1 MMTAEEYIASVID
14 RMPRGTPMHAQIAM
28 ELRGHIAERVG
39 QRRPLDEVLRQ
50 LGDPEKLAE
59 SYLSAVPL
67 VSAPVAARIGAKLVD
82 ALASLVI
89 LAPLL
94 FLCFRLVPPPP
105 DVAFN
110 VWLCVAGLLGGG
122 VVLAI
127 YTMLAESSSDQ
138 TIGKRLFGSRVVR
151 ESGSRIS
158 GWQAIVRQLPFFVQV
173 IWIDALFA
181 LFTDRR
187 QRAFELL
194 SKTRVV
200 LVAPEETS

>member
-14 RMPRGTPMHAQIAM
+14 RMPPGTPMRTQIAM

-39 QRRPLDEVLRQ
+39 QRRPLDDVLRQ

-67 VSAPVAARIGAKLVD
+67 VSVPVGSRIGAKLVD

-94 FLCFRLVPPPP
+94 FLCFRLVPPPAE
-105 DVAFN
+105 VSFV

-122 VVLAI
+122 VVLAA
-127 YTMLAESSSDQ
+127 YTMIAEARSGR
-138 TIGKRLFGSRVVR
+138 TIGKRLFGARVVR
-151 ESGSRIS
+151 ESGVRIS
-158 GWQAIVRQLPFFVQV
+158 AGQAIVRQLPFFLQV

-200 LVAPEETS
+200 LVAPEEAS